1 MDRSRHQHPYMRYT
15 RAGGAW
21 TAAGRDIR
29 VLVTGG
35 RERKLESTGDRER
48 MLESTGGR
56 ELKLESTGGRE
67 RKLESMGGR
76 EHTDRSRRAGGGSTC
91 TNVE

>member
-56 ELKLESTGGRE
+56 E

>member
-1 MDRSRHQHPYMRYT
+1 MRYT

-56 ELKLESTGGRE
+56 E